1 MLGTRWPSLQK
12 VRLPGKHVLP
22 ASVQQDRDGDG
33 ALPPY
38 SQQMVIALERFH
50 LFGLANIPTCKRNT
64 WEPFTPLTF
73 NMAKMLKDH
82 GHHVTFYGS
91 AGSDPP
97 CDEIVEI
104 VPADLIAPGLEMSEL
119 GVPKAA
125 WTNYVDCIPWQ
136 VYQANGRKSRA
147 SVTVP
152 GTFRLSVL
160 APIRRFVAEES
171 RLHCEF
177 ISGYSGIF
185 SQYKVFPSHAWR
197 HYLYGELKM
206 ETAPNWFD
214 DVIPHY
220 LDLDDFPLQETKG
233 DYLLFVGRL
242 CREKGPDIAIDI
254 ANRAGMKIIVAG
266 VDQTSHDVPA
276 WIPRAACAEFVGYVD
291 FKQRLELMQN
301 ARAFLHPCRYLEPF
315 GMTLIEALACGTPV
329 IGSNW
334 ARCPKSSKMGGRVI
348 FAVIWKN
355 SSTR

>member
-136 VYQANGRKSRA
+136 VYQANGRK
-147 SVTVP
+147 
-152 GTFRLSVL
+152 
-160 APIRRFVAEES
+160 
-171 RLHCEF
+171 
-177 ISGYSGIF
+177 
-185 SQYKVFPSHAWR
+185 
-197 HYLYGELKM
+197 EL
-206 ETAPNWFD
+206 
-214 DVIPHY
+214 
-220 LDLDDFPLQETKG
+220 
-233 DYLLFVGRL
+233 
-242 CREKGPDIAIDI
+242 RERY
-254 ANRAGMKIIVAG
+254 RAGDISLISFGAVGA
-266 VDQTSHDVPA
+266 S
-276 WIPRAACAEFVGYVD
+276 WPRSRVCIASSSAVI
-291 FKQRLELMQN
+291 
-301 ARAFLHPCRYLEPF
+301 RAF
-315 GMTLIEALACGTPV
+315 
-329 IGSNW
+329 
-334 ARCPKSSKMGGRVI
+334 
-348 FAVIWKN
+348 FA
-355 SSTR
+355 STRSFRRMPGGTTSTAS